1 MCEYIYGRNMEIRNM
16 YRTRYHFK
24 NLEIKSG
31 LVRMPDYCLMKDT
44 LSLTLLIWK
53 MGDTGSKFINK
64 YKG

>member
-1 MCEYIYGRNMEIRNM
+1 MEIRNV

-31 LVRMPDYCLMKDT
+31 LVRIPDYCFMQDT